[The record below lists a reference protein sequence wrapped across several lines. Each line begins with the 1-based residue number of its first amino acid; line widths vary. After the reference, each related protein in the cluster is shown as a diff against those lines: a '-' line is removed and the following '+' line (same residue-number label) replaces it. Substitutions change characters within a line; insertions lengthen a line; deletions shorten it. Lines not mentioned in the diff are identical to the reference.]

1 MSRGRFRRRRVT
13 AAVLVLA
20 AAAAAGLSSGI
31 AVGMKGSGSAEAAP
45 AERLHTR
52 AAHTR
57 SRLQLVR
64 KLPPSSK
71 TRLRYVKTI
80 TGHISP
86 KSIVSSGHGLV
97 FAQNMMY
104 THTVTVYNSHT
115 RRLVKTISDAVNLS
129 RYGVKGHPGTSRGAP
144 VELAVTPDARY
155 AYVSNY
161 SMYGA
166 GFGGEGTDDCYQN
179 QFGPSFVYRIDV
191 AKLKIDDAIQV
202 GPVPKYV
209 AVTPDG
215 RFVLV
220 TNWCGYNL
228 SIVSTRLGRQVKTLP
243 LGPYP
248 RGIVVTPGGKTAY
261 IAVMGSTNIAR
272 LNLQT
277 WKLSWLYGVGSGP
290 RHLVISPKGRW
301 LYATLNGEGTV
312 AKIDLRRGIV
322 VRKVTTG
329 NAPRSMAISPDGKAL
344 YVVNYFSNTVSKVRT
359 GDMRV
364 LQTLPTNAS
373 PIGITYDAPTHS
385 VWVAC
390 YSGSVM
396 VFNDG

>member
-1 MSRGRFRRRRVT
+1 VAVSRGRIRRRRLT
-13 AAVLVLA
+13 AAALVLGVA
-20 AAAAAGLSSGI
+20 ALGGLSSGI
-31 AVGMKGSGSAEAAP
+31 AVGMGSSGKKAEAKQPRAVK
-45 AERLHTR
+45 HTR
-52 AAHTR
+52 VRPAHV
-57 SRLQLVR
+57 QAG
-64 KLPPSSK
+64 PPSSK
-71 TRLRYVKTI
+71 TRLRYVKTL

-86 KSIVSSGHGLV
+86 KSIDSSGHGLV

-104 THTVTVYNSHT
+104 SHTVTVYNTHT

-144 VELAVTPDARY
+144 VELAFSPDAKY

-220 TNWCGYNL
+220 TNWCGYDL
-228 SIVSTRLGRQVKTLP
+228 SIVSSRLGRQVKTLP

-272 LNLQT
+272 LDLRT
-277 WKLSWLYGVGSGP
+277 WKISWLYGVGSGP

-312 AKIDLRRGIV
+312 AKIDLRRGVV
-322 VRKVTTG
+322 VRKVSTG

-359 GDMRV
+359 GDMSV
-364 LQTLPTNAS
+364 IQTVPTNAS
-373 PIGITYDAPTHS
+373 PIGITYDAPTRS

-390 YSGSVM
+390 YSGSIM

>member
-1 MSRGRFRRRRVT
+1 MRRRRLVAVFLGC
-13 AAVLVLA
+13 AAV
-20 AAAAAGLSSGI
+20 AGLSLGV
-31 AVGMKGSGSAEAAP
+31 ATGMGGSSKPAAP
-45 AERLHTR
+45 KHAR
-52 AAHTR
+52 AKPKPARPHAIR
-57 SRLQLVR
+57 IVR
-64 KLPPSSK
+64 KAPPSSK
-71 TRLRYVKTI
+71 TRLRFMKTI

-86 KSIVSSGHGLV
+86 KSVVASGRGLV

-115 RRLVKTISDAVNLS
+115 RRLVKTIPDAVNLS
-129 RYGVKGHPGTSRGAP
+129 RFGVKGHPGVSRGAP
-144 VELAVTPDARY
+144 VELAVTPNGKY

-161 SMYGA
+161 SMYGN

-179 QFGPSFVYRIDV
+179 QFGPSFLYRIDV
-191 AKLKIDDAIQV
+191 ASLKIDDAIQV

-220 TNWCGYNL
+220 SNWCGYDL
-228 SIVSTRLGRQVKTLP
+228 SIVSTRLGRQVKKLP

-248 RGIVVTPGGKTAY
+248 RGIAVSPNGKTAY

-272 LNLQT
+272 LNLET
-277 WKLSWLYGVGSGP
+277 WKVSWLYGVGSGP
-290 RHLVISPKGRW
+290 RHLVVSPKGRW
-301 LYATLNGEGTV
+301 LYATLNGEGNV
-312 AKIDLRRGIV
+312 AKIDLRHGTV

-329 NAPRSMAISPDGKAL
+329 SAPRSMAMSPDGKAL

-364 LQTLPTNAS
+364 LQNVSVNSS
-373 PIGITYDAPTHS
+373 PIGITYDAATHT

-390 YSGSVM
+390 YSGTIE
-396 VFNDG
+396 VFNDS

>member
-1 MSRGRFRRRRVT
+1 VRIKRGRLIGAAAILV
-13 AAVLVLA
+13 AAVA
-20 AAAAAGLSSGI
+20 TGFSAGI
-31 AVGMKGSGSAEAAP
+31 AVGSGDEAEKASQP
-45 AERLHTR
+45 QRKQVVKRSHVVKPR
-52 AAHTR
+52 A
-57 SRLQLVR
+57 
-64 KLPPSSK
+64 LPPSSK

-80 TGHISP
+80 TGRISP
-86 KSIVSSGHGLV
+86 KSVVASQHGLV

-104 THTVTVYNSHT
+104 THTITVYDD
-115 RRLVKTISDAVNLS
+115 RRMRLVKTISDAVNLAK
-129 RYGVKGHPGTSRGAP
+129 YGVKGHPGTSRGAP
-144 VELAVTPDARY
+144 VEIAFTPDGRY
-155 AYVSNY
+155 AYASNY

-191 AKLKIDDAIQV
+191 SKLKIDDAIQV

-209 AVTPDG
+209 AVTPDA

-220 TNWCGYNL
+220 TNWCGYDL
-228 SIVSTRLGRQVKTLP
+228 SIVSSRLGRQVKRIP

-248 RGIVVTPGGKTAY
+248 RGIVVGPSGKNAY

-272 LNLQT
+272 LNLKT
-277 WKLSWLYGVGSGP
+277 WKVSWLYGVGSGP

-312 AKIDLRRGIV
+312 AKIDLRRGVV
-322 VRKVTTG
+322 VRKVSTG
-329 NAPRSMAISPDGKAL
+329 SAPRSMDISRDGKAL
-344 YVVNYFSNTVSKVRT
+344 YVVNYESNTVAKVRT

-364 LQTLPTNAS
+364 LQTVPTNAS
-373 PIGITYDAPTHS
+373 PIGITYDAPTRT

-390 YSGSVM
+390 YSGSIM
-396 VFNDG
+396 VFRDR

>member
-1 MSRGRFRRRRVT
+1 VQGNWKQVRRRRLV
-13 AAVLVLA
+13 AGSALAVASAV
-20 AAAAAGLSSGI
+20 GLSLGI
-31 AVGMKGSGSAEAAP
+31 ATGMGGGSAHAAP
-45 AERLHTR
+45 AKRQQALGHAR
-52 AAHTR
+52 PNR
-57 SRLQLVR
+57 VQV
-64 KLPPSSK
+64 LPPSSK
-71 TRLRYVKTI
+71 TRLRHIKTI

-86 KSIVSSGHGLV
+86 KSVVSSRRGLV

-104 THTVTVYNSHT
+104 THTVTVYNSRT
-115 RRLVKTISDAVNLS
+115 RRLVKTISDAVNLG
-129 RYGVKGHPGTSRGAP
+129 RFGVKGHRGVVRGAP
-144 VELAVTPDARY
+144 VELAVAPDGKY
-155 AYVSNY
+155 AFVSNY

-179 QFGPSFVYRIDV
+179 QFGPSFLYRIDI
-191 AKLKIDDAIQV
+191 AHLKIDDAIQV

-220 TNWCGYNL
+220 SNWCGYDL
-228 SIVSTRLGRQVKTLP
+228 SIVSTRLGRQVKKLP

-248 RGIVVTPGGKTAY
+248 RGIAVTPNGKNAY
-261 IAVMGSTNIAR
+261 IAVMGSSNIAR
-272 LNLQT
+272 LDLNR
-277 WKLSWLYGVGSGP
+277 WKISWLYGVGSGP
-290 RHLVISPKGRW
+290 RHLVVSPKGRW

-312 AKIDLRRGIV
+312 AKIDLRRGVV
-322 VRKVTTG
+322 VRKVSTG
-329 NAPRSMAISPDGKAL
+329 SAPRSMDISPDGKAL

-364 LQTLPTNAS
+364 LQTVSTNSS
-373 PIGITYDAPTHS
+373 PIGITYDAPTHT

-390 YSGSVM
+390 YSGTIE

>member
-1 MSRGRFRRRRVT
+1 MTG
-13 AAVLVLA
+13 AAVILA
-20 AAAAAGLSSGI
+20 VATAAGLTSGI
-31 AVGMKGSGSAEAAP
+31 AVGMGDSSAAKAAATP
-45 AERLHTR
+45 HVRTKSARGTERLHV
-52 AAHTR
+52 
-57 SRLQLVR
+57 VR
-64 KLPPSSK
+64 KQLPPSSK
-71 TRLRYVKTI
+71 TRLRFMKTI
-80 TGHISP
+80 SGRISP
-86 KSIVSSGHGLV
+86 KSVVASGRGLV

-104 THTVTVYNSHT
+104 THTVTVYNSRT
-115 RRLVKTISDAVNLS
+115 RRLVKSISDAVNLA
-129 RYGVKGHPGTSRGAP
+129 RFGVKGHPGVSRGAP
-144 VELAVTPDARY
+144 VELAVTPNGKY

-179 QFGPSFVYRIDV
+179 QFGPSFLYRIEIS
-191 AKLKIDDAIQV
+191 KLKIDDAIQV

-220 TNWCGYNL
+220 SNWCGYDL
-228 SIVSTRLGRQVKTLP
+228 SIVSTRLGRQVKRVP

-248 RGIVVTPGGKTAY
+248 RGIAVTPNGKAAY
-261 IAVMGSTNIAR
+261 IAVMGSSNIAR
-272 LNLQT
+272 LNLET

-290 RHLVISPKGRW
+290 RHLVVSPKGRW
-301 LYATLNGEGTV
+301 VYATLNGEGTV

-322 VRKVTTG
+322 VRKVSTG
-329 NAPRSMAISPDGKAL
+329 SAPRSMAISPDGKAL

-364 LQTLPTNAS
+364 LQDVSVNSS
-373 PIGITYDAPTHS
+373 PIGITYDEPTHT

-390 YSGSVM
+390 YSGTIE
-396 VFNDG
+396 VFNDS

>member
-1 MSRGRFRRRRVT
+1 VRRRRKVNRGR
-13 AAVLVLA
+13 LN
-20 AAAAAGLSSGI
+20 AAAGILAVAVVAGFSTGI
-31 AVGMKGSGSAEAAP
+31 AVGMKGTATAAP
-45 AERLHTR
+45 QRHVQHRRHATPARPT
-52 AAHTR
+52 
-57 SRLQLVR
+57 
-64 KLPPSSK
+64 LPPSSK
-71 TRLRYVKTI
+71 TRLHHVKTI

-86 KSIVSSGHGLV
+86 KSVVSSGHGLV

-104 THTVTVYNSHT
+104 THTVTVYNDRT

-129 RYGVKGHPGTSRGAP
+129 KYGVKGHPGISRGAP
-144 VELAVTPDARY
+144 VELAFTPDGKY

-161 SMYGA
+161 SMYGS
-166 GFGGEGTDDCYQN
+166 GFGGEGTDTCSPGQY
-179 QFGPSFVYRIDV
+179 GPSYLYRIDV
-191 AKLKIDDAIQV
+191 AHLKIDDAIEV

-220 TNWCGYNL
+220 SNWCGYNL
-228 SIVSTRLGRQVKTLP
+228 SVVSTKLGRQVKTLY

-248 RGIVVTPGGKTAY
+248 RGIAVTPNGQSAY

-277 WKLSWLYGVGSGP
+277 WKLTWLYGVGSSP
-290 RHLVISPKGRW
+290 RHLVMSPKGRW

-322 VRKVTTG
+322 VRKVSTG
-329 NAPRSMAISPDGKAL
+329 SAPRSMDISPDGKAL

-364 LQTLPTNAS
+364 LQDVSVNSS
-373 PIGITYDAPTHS
+373 PIGITYDEPTHS

-390 YSGSVM
+390 YSGTIE
-396 VFNDG
+396 VFTDR

>member
-1 MSRGRFRRRRVT
+1 MT
-13 AAVLVLA
+13 AAAVVLA
-20 AAAAAGLSSGI
+20 VAATAGLSSGI
-31 AVGMKGSGSAEAAP
+31 AVGMGGSGAARAAAP
-45 AERLHTR
+45 TSVRIIVARGNDRPHV
-52 AAHTR
+52 
-57 SRLQLVR
+57 VR
-64 KLPPSSK
+64 KGLPPSSK
-71 TRLRYVKTI
+71 TRLRYVKTVS
-80 TGHISP
+80 GHISP
-86 KSIVSSGHGLV
+86 KSVVASGRGLV

-104 THTVTVYNSHT
+104 THTVTVYNSRT
-115 RRLVKTISDAVNLS
+115 RRLVKTISDAVNLAKF
-129 RYGVKGHPGTSRGAP
+129 GVKGHPGVSRGAP
-144 VELAVTPDARY
+144 VELAVTPNGKY

-179 QFGPSFVYRIDV
+179 QFGPSFLYRI
-191 AKLKIDDAIQV
+191 AISKLKIDDAIQV

-209 AVTPDG
+209 ALTPDG

-220 TNWCGYNL
+220 SNWCGYDL
-228 SIVSTRLGRQVKTLP
+228 SIVSTRLGRQVKKVP

-248 RGIVVTPGGKTAY
+248 RGIAVTPNGQTAY
-261 IAVMGSTNIAR
+261 IAVMGSSNIAR

-290 RHLVISPKGRW
+290 RHLVVSPKGRW

-312 AKIDLRRGIV
+312 AKVDLRRGIV
-322 VRKVTTG
+322 VRKVSTG
-329 NAPRSMAISPDGKAL
+329 SAPRSMAISPDGKAL

-364 LQTLPTNAS
+364 LQDVSTNSS
-373 PIGITYDAPTHS
+373 PIGITYDEPTHT

-390 YSGSVM
+390 YSGTIE

>member
-1 MSRGRFRRRRVT
+1 MGKT
-13 AAVLVLA
+13 A
-20 AAAAAGLSSGI
+20 S
-31 AVGMKGSGSAEAAP
+31 KAAP
-45 AERLHTR
+45 VRVHTKTAHTR
-52 AAHTR
+52 AHAHAV
-57 SRLQLVR
+57 Q
-64 KLPPSSK
+64 KAPPSSK
-71 TRLRYVKTI
+71 TRLHYVKTI
-80 TGHISP
+80 GGHISP
-86 KSIVSSGHGLV
+86 KSVVSSGRGLV

-104 THTVTVYNSHT
+104 THTVTVYNDRT
-115 RRLVKTISDAVNLS
+115 MRLVKTISDAVNLS
-129 RYGVKGHPGTSRGAP
+129 KFGVKGHPGTTRGAP
-144 VELAVTPDARY
+144 VELAVTPNGKY

-179 QFGPSFVYRIDV
+179 EFGPSFVYRIDV
-191 AKLKIDDAIQV
+191 AKLKIVDAIEV

-220 TNWCGYNL
+220 SNWCGYDL
-228 SIVSTRLGRQVKTLP
+228 SVVSTRLGRQVKTLP

-248 RGIVVTPGGKTAY
+248 RGIAITPNGKTAY

-272 LNLQT
+272 LDLQH
-277 WKLSWLYGVGSGP
+277 WKITWLYGVGSSP
-290 RHLVISPKGRW
+290 RHLVMSPKGRW

-312 AKIDLRRGIV
+312 AKIDLRRGQV
-322 VRKVTTG
+322 VRKVSTG
-329 NAPRSMAISPDGKAL
+329 DAPRSMAMSTDGKAL

-364 LQTLPTNAS
+364 LQTVSTNSS
-373 PIGITYDAPTHS
+373 PIGITYDAPTRT

-390 YSGSVM
+390 YSGTIEVYK
-396 VFNDG
+396 DG

>member
-1 MSRGRFRRRRVT
+1 M
-13 AAVLVLA
+13 AVSILGLA
-20 AAAAAGLSSGI
+20 TLAGLSLAIATRTGDSAKAATPNHVRKNTARPH
-31 AVGMKGSGSAEAAP
+31 AVG
-45 AERLHTR
+45 R
-52 AAHTR
+52 
-57 SRLQLVR
+57 VR
-64 KLPPSSK
+64 ELRPSSK
-71 TRLRYVKTI
+71 TRLRYMKTI

-86 KSIVSSGHGLV
+86 KSVVASGRGLV

-104 THTVTVYNSHT
+104 THTVTVYNSRT
-115 RRLVKTISDAVNLS
+115 RRLVRTIPDAVNLS
-129 RYGVKGHPGTSRGAP
+129 RFGVKGHPGVSRGAP
-144 VELAVTPDARY
+144 VELAVTPSGKS

-161 SMYGA
+161 SMYGN

-179 QFGPSFVYRIDV
+179 QFGPSFLYRIDV
-191 AKLKIDDAIQV
+191 ATLKIDDAIQV

-220 TNWCGYNL
+220 SNWCGYDL
-228 SIVSTRLGRQVKTLP
+228 SIVSTRLGRQVKKLP

-248 RGIVVTPGGKTAY
+248 RGIAVSPNGKTAY
-261 IAVMGSTNIAR
+261 IAVMGSSNIAR
-272 LNLQT
+272 LNLES
-277 WKLSWLYGVGSGP
+277 WKVSWLYGVGSGP

-301 LYATLNGEGTV
+301 LYATLNGEGNV
-312 AKIDLRRGIV
+312 AKIDLRHGAV

-329 NAPRSMAISPDGKAL
+329 SAPRSMAMSPDGKAL

-364 LQTLPTNAS
+364 LQNVSVNSS
-373 PIGITYDAPTHS
+373 PIGITYDAPTHT

-390 YSGSVM
+390 YSGTIE
-396 VFNDG
+396 VFNDS

>member
-1 MSRGRFRRRRVT
+1 MIV
-13 AAVLVLA
+13 AASILGVASV
-20 AAAAAGLSSGI
+20 AGLSSGI
-31 AVGMKGSGSAEAAP
+31 AVGMGSSPAKAAQSQKHQP
-45 AERLHTR
+45 RKHTAR
-52 AAHTR
+52 PQQPQVKTG
-57 SRLQLVR
+57 
-64 KLPPSSK
+64 PPSSK

-80 TGHISP
+80 GGSISP
-86 KSIVSSGHGLV
+86 KSVVSSEHGLV

-104 THTVTVYNSHT
+104 QHTVTVYNDRT
-115 RRLVKTISDAVNLS
+115 RRLVKTISDAVNLTK
-129 RYGVKGHPGTSRGAP
+129 YGVRGHPGTSRGAP
-144 VELAVTPDARY
+144 VELAVTPDGKY

-161 SMYGA
+161 SMYGS

-179 QFGPSFVYRIDV
+179 QFGPSFVYRIDI

-220 TNWCGYNL
+220 TNWCGYDV
-228 SIVSTRLGRQVKTLP
+228 SIVSTRLGRQVKSLP

-248 RGIVVTPGGKTAY
+248 RGIVVTPNSKTAY
-261 IAVMGSTNIAR
+261 IAVMGSSNIAR
-272 LNLQT
+272 LDLEH
-277 WKLSWLYGVGSGP
+277 WKISWLYGVGSGP

-312 AKIDLRRGIV
+312 AKIDLRKGAV
-322 VRKVTTG
+322 VRKVSTG

-359 GDMRV
+359 GDMSV
-364 LQTLPTNAS
+364 IQTVPTNAS
-373 PIGITYDAPTHS
+373 PIGITYDTPTRS

-390 YSGSVM
+390 YSGSIM
-396 VFNDG
+396 VFTDG

>member
-1 MSRGRFRRRRVT
+1 VILGT
-13 AAVLVLA
+13 
-20 AAAAAGLSSGI
+20 AAAAGLASGI
-31 AVGMKGSGSAEAAP
+31 AVGMGSSAKAASAKTQHARKHEP
-45 AERLHTR
+45 TR
-52 AAHTR
+52 HR
-57 SRLQLVR
+57 RVQVG
-64 KLPPSSK
+64 PPSSK

-86 KSIVSSGHGLV
+86 KSVVSSGHGLV

-104 THTVTVYNSHT
+104 THTVTVYNDHT

-129 RYGVKGHPGTSRGAP
+129 KYGVKGHPGTSRGAP
-144 VELAVTPDARY
+144 VELAVTPDGKY

-179 QFGPSFVYRIDV
+179 QFGPSFVYRINI

-215 RFVLV
+215 RYVLV
-220 TNWCGYNL
+220 TNWCGYDL

-248 RGIVVTPGGKTAY
+248 RGIVVTPNGKTAY
-261 IAVMGSTNIAR
+261 IAVMGSSNIAR
-272 LNLQT
+272 LNLST
-277 WKLSWLYGVGSGP
+277 WKISWLYGVGSGP

-312 AKIDLRRGIV
+312 AKIDLRRGVV
-322 VRKVTTG
+322 VRKVSTG

-359 GDMRV
+359 GDMKV
-364 LQTLPTNAS
+364 LQDISTNSS
-373 PIGITYDAPTHS
+373 PIGITYDAPTRS

-390 YSGSVM
+390 YSGTIM
-396 VFNDG
+396 VFNDR

>member
-1 MSRGRFRRRRVT
+1 MA
-13 AAVLVLA
+13 AAVVLA
-20 AAAAAGLSSGI
+20 VVAAAGLSAGI
-31 AVGMKGSGSAEAAP
+31 ATGMGTSDKAAAP
-45 AERLHTR
+45 KPVR
-52 AAHTR
+52 AKTVQRPA
-57 SRLQLVR
+57 VR
-64 KLPPSSK
+64 HVVRELPPSSK
-71 TRLRYVKTI
+71 TRLRYVKTV

-86 KSIVSSGHGLV
+86 KSVVSSGHGLV

-104 THTVTVYNSHT
+104 THTVTVYNSRT

-129 RYGVKGHPGTSRGAP
+129 RFGVKGHPGVSRGAP
-144 VELAVTPDARY
+144 VELAVTPNGRY

-161 SMYGA
+161 SMYGS

-179 QFGPSFVYRIDV
+179 QFGPSFLYRIDV

-209 AVTPDG
+209 AITPDG

-220 TNWCGYNL
+220 SNWCGYDL
-228 SIVSTRLGRQVKTLP
+228 SIVSTRLARQVKKLP

-248 RGIVVTPGGKTAY
+248 RGIAIAPNGKNAY

-272 LNLQT
+272 LDLQT
-277 WKLSWLYGVGSGP
+277 WKISWLYGVGSGP
-290 RHLVISPKGRW
+290 RHLVVSPKGRW

-312 AKIDLRRGIV
+312 AKIDLRRGTV

-329 NAPRSMAISPDGKAL
+329 SAPRSMAISPDGKAL

-364 LQTLPTNAS
+364 LQNVSVNSS
-373 PIGITYDAPTHS
+373 PIGITYDAPTHT

-390 YSGSVM
+390 YSGTIE
-396 VFNDG
+396 VFTDR

>member
-1 MSRGRFRRRRVT
+1 VGRIRRRRMA
-13 AAVLVLA
+13 AAVVLA
-20 AAAAAGLSSGI
+20 VVAAAGLSAGI
-31 AVGMKGSGSAEAAP
+31 ATGMGGSAKAAP
-45 AERLHTR
+45 SKPVRAGTVQRKAERRVLR
-52 AAHTR
+52 E
-57 SRLQLVR
+57 
-64 KLPPSSK
+64 LPPSSK
-71 TRLRYVKTI
+71 TRLRYVKTV

-86 KSIVSSGHGLV
+86 KSVVSSGHGLV

-104 THTVTVYNSHT
+104 THTVTVYNSRT

-129 RYGVKGHPGTSRGAP
+129 RFGVKGHPGVSRGAP
-144 VELAVTPDARY
+144 VELAVTPNGRY

-161 SMYGA
+161 SMYGS

-179 QFGPSFVYRIDV
+179 QFGPSFLYRIDV

-209 AVTPDG
+209 AITPDG

-220 TNWCGYNL
+220 SNWCGYDL
-228 SIVSTRLGRQVKTLP
+228 SIVSTRLARQVKKLP

-248 RGIVVTPGGKTAY
+248 RGIAIAPNGKNAY

-272 LNLQT
+272 LDLQT
-277 WKLSWLYGVGSGP
+277 WKISWLYGVGSGP
-290 RHLVISPKGRW
+290 RHLVVSPKGRW

-312 AKIDLRRGIV
+312 AKIDLRRGTV

-329 NAPRSMAISPDGKAL
+329 SAPRSMAISPDGKAL

-364 LQTLPTNAS
+364 LQNVSVNSS
-373 PIGITYDAPTHS
+373 PIGITYDAPTHT

-390 YSGSVM
+390 YSGTIE
-396 VFNDG
+396 VFTDR

>member
-1 MSRGRFRRRRVT
+1 M
-13 AAVLVLA
+13 
-20 AAAAAGLSSGI
+20 
-31 AVGMKGSGSAEAAP
+31 
-45 AERLHTR
+45 
-52 AAHTR
+52 
-57 SRLQLVR
+57 
-64 KLPPSSK
+64 
-71 TRLRYVKTI
+71 KTI

-86 KSIVSSGHGLV
+86 KSVVSSGRGLV

-115 RRLVKTISDAVNLS
+115 RRLVKTISDAVNLA
-129 RYGVKGHPGTSRGAP
+129 RFGVNGHPGVVRGAP
-144 VELAVTPDARY
+144 VELAVAPGGKY

-179 QFGPSFVYRIDV
+179 EYGPSFLYRIDV
-191 AKLKIDDAIQV
+191 ARLKIDDAIQV

-220 TNWCGYNL
+220 SNWCGYDL
-228 SIVSTRLGRQVKTLP
+228 SVVSTRLGRQVKKLP

-248 RGIVVTPGGKTAY
+248 RGIAVTPNGANAY

-272 LNLQT
+272 LNLHT
-277 WKLSWLYGVGSGP
+277 WKISWLYGVGSGP

-301 LYATLNGEGTV
+301 LYATLNGEGNV
-312 AKIDLRRGIV
+312 AKIDLRRGAV
-322 VRKVTTG
+322 VRKVSTG
-329 NAPRSMAISPDGKAL
+329 DAPRSMAISPDGKAL

-359 GDMRV
+359 GDMHV
-364 LQTLPTNAS
+364 LQTVSTNSS
-373 PIGITYDAPTHS
+373 PIGITYDAPTHT

-390 YSGSVM
+390 YSGTIEVY
-396 VFNDG
+396 NDR